1 MNKKDRENR
10 SVHKNRSGVDTTW
23 ILAGIL
29 VVLLIVAAVVYIG
42 KKTSGTGDS
51 GASAAPAGVTGS
63 GEPSAGSGGMTGPG
77 KEEQSKNET
86 GSETGTETGAGTELE
101 TESGM
106 QHFLLNFHSQV
117 W

>member
-51 GASAAPAGVTGS
+51 GASAAPAVGRQRRNDWA
-63 GEPSAGSGGMTGPG
+63 GER
-77 KEEQSKNET
+77 
-86 GSETGTETGAGTELE
+86 GA
-101 TESGM
+101 
-106 QHFLLNFHSQV
+106 V
-117 W
+117 

>member
-63 GEPSAGSGGMTGPG
+63 GEPSAGSLRMKPEQKPEQKQGL
-77 KEEQSKNET
+77 EQSWRQSPEQKQ
-86 GSETGTETGAGTELE
+86 
-101 TESGM
+101 GM
-106 QHFLLNFHSQV
+106 RQNRKRNL
-117 W
+117 